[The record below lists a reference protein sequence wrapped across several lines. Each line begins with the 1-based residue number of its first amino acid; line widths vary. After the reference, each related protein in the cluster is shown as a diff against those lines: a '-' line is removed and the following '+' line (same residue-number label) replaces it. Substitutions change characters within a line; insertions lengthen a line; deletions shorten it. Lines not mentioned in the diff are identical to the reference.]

1 MTLVVEGVT
10 RSVGGETHLAD
21 IDLVLEPGLHVV
33 IGRTL
38 AGKTSLLRLLA
49 GLDRP
54 SGGRILIDGQETR
67 SVPVNRRRV
76 AFVYQQFIN
85 YPGFTVYDNI
95 AAPLRRSGVARRE
108 IDGKVRETAEVLRIE
123 GLLDRLPAE
132 LSGGQ
137 QQRVAIARALVKEAD
152 LFLLDEPL
160 ANLDYKLR
168 EELREELRTVF
179 RRSARTVVYTTTEPT
194 EALMMGGNAIV
205 LFEGRVLQTGPVLE
219 TYRAPAS
226 TAVAEVFSD
235 PPMNLVAGRLAGES
249 LSFAGLTIPWPA
261 QMRALP
267 AGAVTVGIRPN
278 HLTIDPAA
286 DGAALAGKVELS
298 EVNGSETFV
307 HVFAGE
313 ASFVV
318 EREGVHPTPSGQAVR
333 LGVEPANLYAFSHG
347 GDLLALPER
356 GPAP

>member
-1 MTLVVEGVT
+1 MTLAVEGVT
-10 RSVGGETHLAD
+10 SSVAGEIHLDD
-21 IDLVLEPGLHVV
+21 INLALEPGLHVV

-54 SGGRILIDGQETR
+54 TSGRILIDGQDTR
-67 SVPVNRRRV
+67 KVPVNRRRV

-85 YPGFTVYDNI
+85 YMGFSVYDNI
-95 AAPLRRSGVARRE
+95 AAPLRRSGVARGE
-108 IDGKVRETAEVLRIE
+108 IDGRVRETAEILRIDH
-123 GLLDRLPAE
+123 LLGRLPGA

-179 RRSARTVVYTTTEPT
+179 RRSACTVVYTTTEPT
-194 EALMMGGNAIV
+194 EALMMGGNAVV
-205 LFEGRVLQTGPVLE
+205 LVEGRVLQSGPVQE

-235 PPMNLVAGRLAGES
+235 PPMNLVAGHLAGES
-249 LSFAGLTIPWPA
+249 LSFAGLTIPWPT

-267 AGAVTVGIRPN
+267 EGAVTIGIRPN
-278 HLTIDPAA
+278 HLTFDPAP
-286 DGAALAGKVELS
+286 DRAALSGEVELS

-307 HVFAGE
+307 HVFVGD

-318 EREGVHPTPSGQAVR
+318 EREGVHPMPAGLAVR
-333 LGVEPANLYAFSHG
+333 LGVEPERLYAFSAA
-347 GDLLALPER
+347 GDLLALPDAGLR
-356 GPAP
+356 Q